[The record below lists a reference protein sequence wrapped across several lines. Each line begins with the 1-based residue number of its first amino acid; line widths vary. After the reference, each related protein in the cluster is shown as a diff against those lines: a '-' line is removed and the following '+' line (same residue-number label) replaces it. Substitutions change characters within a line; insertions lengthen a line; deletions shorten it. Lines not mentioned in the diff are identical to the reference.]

1 MRGSCRTTGTGSL
14 CAVHCIRWWAWAE
27 VILALFLAFRAAIFL
42 ARAVPLRVSYAIARC
57 GGSLAFYAWSGGRQR
72 CVENMLH
79 VMHGDRATA
88 TRNARRS
95 FGNYFVYLVDFFR
108 FFGTDRA
115 EVDRRVI
122 VDDGLWDRLRE
133 ERRGNGIVFMT
144 MHFGN
149 WDLGAA
155 ILAQSGFAISAI
167 ADVFANERVNRL
179 VIGSREHLGM
189 KIIPANRMGPGI
201 LRALKAD
208 DVVALLVDV
217 PEPETGV
224 RVLRRHDRRAGR
236 PGADCVARG
245 LLGRS
250 RDASQAVAVE
260 RRRGAQHR
268 PGGVHADRRDGH
280 GRPGTDPGCLL
291 APGGA
296 GPTSP
301 GAVVHLPQ
309 PLGRRCPAS
318 ICRAGGARV
327 TRGC

>member
-1 MRGSCRTTGTGSL
+1 
-14 CAVHCIRWWAWAE
+14 
-27 VILALFLAFRAAIFL
+27 
-42 ARAVPLRVSYAIARC
+42 
-57 GGSLAFYAWSGGRQR
+57 
-72 CVENMLH
+72 MLH

-224 RVLRRHDRRAGR
+224 RVTFFGDTIAVPDGPARIALRAGSSVVVATLPRQSPWSDAVVPNIAPVAFTPTGETDTDVQALTQAVFWHLEALVRRHPEQWYIFRNLWVGDVR
-236 PGADCVARG
+236 
-245 LLGRS
+245 
-250 RDASQAVAVE
+250 
-260 RRRGAQHR
+260 
-268 PGGVHADRRDGH
+268 
-280 GRPGTDPGCLL
+280 
-291 APGGA
+291 
-296 GPTSP
+296 
-301 GAVVHLPQ
+301 
-309 PLGRRCPAS
+309 PAS
-318 ICRAGGARV
+318 AAPAAHG
-327 TRGC
+327 